1 MQQKKK
7 KKKGNF
13 GGFLG
18 DDDIIEGKKCH
29 AMAFP
34 KKAKTFYYTFFLQE
48 SIGEVIFGL
57 SDNYFQIVEYLF
69 DPLYRYIQLVS
80 GSGK

>member
-18 DDDIIEGKKCH
+18 DDDIIEGKNVMPWPSQKR
-29 AMAFP
+29 P
-34 KKAKTFYYTFFLQE
+34 KHFIYFFLQE
-48 SIGEVIFGL
+48 SIGEVYFC
-57 SDNYFQIVEYLF
+57 SFDNYFQFVEYLL
-69 DPLYRYIQLVS
+69 DLLYRYIQLVS
-80 GSGK
+80 GM

>member
-1 MQQKKK
+1 MRAFKLPANAAKKE

-13 GGFLG
+13 GGFLC

-34 KKAKTFYYTFFLQE
+34 KKAKTFYCTFFA
-48 SIGEVIFGL
+48 GEH
-57 SDNYFQIVEYLF
+57 
-69 DPLYRYIQLVS
+69 
-80 GSGK
+80 K